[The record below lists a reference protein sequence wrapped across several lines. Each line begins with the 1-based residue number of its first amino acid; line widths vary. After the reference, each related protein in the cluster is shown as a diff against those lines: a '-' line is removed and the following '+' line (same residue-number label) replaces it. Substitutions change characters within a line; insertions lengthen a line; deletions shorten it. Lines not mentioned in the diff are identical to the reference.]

1 MKREDSIQAIVRF
14 MLISLKH
21 LQIRME
27 LARSIVQ
34 FKGNDKH
41 VLNNSINRVK
51 AATNDILNLLPS
63 SSDKQIVIDQ
73 LQESNTNMINV
84 VAFIDEAMNLT
95 EEEVGEIA
103 EIINEY
109 LNKKHGQSL

>member
-1 MKREDSIQAIVRF
+1 
-14 MLISLKH
+14 
-21 LQIRME
+21 
-27 LARSIVQ
+27 
-34 FKGNDKH
+34 
-41 VLNNSINRVK
+41 
-51 AATNDILNLLPS
+51 
-63 SSDKQIVIDQ
+63 
-73 LQESNTNMINV
+73 MINV

>member
-1 MKREDSIQAIVRF
+1 LVIAGAFGVGWITKAIY
-14 MLISLKH
+14 LY
-21 LQIRME
+21 
-27 LARSIVQ
+27 
-34 FKGNDKH
+34 
-41 VLNNSINRVK
+41 
-51 AATNDILNLLPS
+51 ATP
-63 SSDKQIVIDQ
+63 
-73 LQESNTNMINV
+73 NMINV